1 MINHRVM
8 AIDYGGRR
16 IGIAISD
23 PLQLIAYPY
32 KTIDRKKSSN
42 YIDDIKKIIKEKDVK
57 SVVVGYPLTM
67 SGNESEQTKLTL
79 EFIEILKTKVDIEI
93 HKCDERLSSQE
104 AKRYLRQ
111 QNIKIGHNK
120 EKIDKISASIILD
133 QFLSTIK

>member
-79 EFIEILKTKVDIEI
+79 EFIEILKSKVDIEI

-120 EKIDKISASIILD
+120 EKIDKVSASIILD

>member
-104 AKRYLRQ
+104 AKRYLKQ

-120 EKIDKISASIILD
+120 EKIDKVSASIILD